1 MTMPLDCIG
10 PLLYVIPEYA
20 LKIYMVE
27 FIGHFQQK
35 FGDIHYM
42 SPLIWNNITTLVWQ
56 ERYKEKW
63 RPLLLFFL

>member
-27 FIGHFQQK
+27 FIGHFQKK
-35 FGDIHYM
+35 FGDSHYM
-42 SPLIWNNITTLVWQ
+42 SALIWNDITTLVWQ
-56 ERYKEKW
+56 EKYKEKC
-63 RPLLLFFL
+63 RPRYFLR